1 MSSRVVWASRQT
13 DCQTHRHTL
22 SDTQTVRQA
31 DAQTHTCR
39 PSCSVCHLTE
49 CPTHFLVLL
58 LETHVLTYLPHLPLP
73 LPPSL
78 SPSLFSSPL
87 SPSLSLSISSPA
99 PDTLTLIFVE
109 TKRGCDALDDF
120 LYSQVPSCVGRR
132 ELGGGGLGEH
142 TPAPSSPGPS
152 QGDPVTCIHGDRTQ
166 SDREAALHSFKTGR
180 TPLLVATAVA
190 ARGLDIP
197 HVKHV
202 INFDIPNDIEEYV
215 HR

>member
-78 SPSLFSSPL
+78 TPSLFFLSLSLPPSLPPFFLPLCLPL
-87 SPSLSLSISSPA
+87 SPSLSLLQLLTHSLSSLWRPKEGA
-99 PDTLTLIFVE
+99 MLLTTSCTARYHLVWAGE
-109 TKRGCDALDDF
+109 SWEGGRG
-120 LYSQVPSCVGRR
+120 GG
-132 ELGGGGLGEH
+132 EGGGGRGRTRGEH
-142 TPAPSSPGPS
+142 TLSLLSWSLTGLPSHLYPW
-152 QGDPVTCIHGDRTQ
+152 
-166 SDREAALHSFKTGR
+166 
-180 TPLLVATAVA
+180 
-190 ARGLDIP
+190 
-197 HVKHV
+197 
-202 INFDIPNDIEEYV
+202 
-215 HR
+215 